1 MGVINNNVFGLIK
14 GEKGDT
20 GKGLEIKKYYD
31 SVEAMNADYSNAD
44 IAVGDSVAIK
54 NTLDLCVKGNS
65 SFENVGTLKGEN
77 GADGQDGAT
86 PEIGEN
92 GNWWIVDKDTGKP
105 SRGAT
110 GATGATGADGATPEI
125 GENGNWYINGEDTG
139 KPSRGATGATGAD
152 GQNGAGVPAGG
163 NAGQVLAKR
172 TDADNDT
179 EWVDAPTGGGSSG
192 NSLQTI
198 RPTFKQS
205 STWKPITWN
214 VDLLAAYTWT
224 DGENIYN
231 SCQTDHYVLNKET
244 STWEPKTWNGLASF
258 YGSNVWTDGENIYY
272 SYETDHYVLNKET
285 STWEP
290 KTWNGL
296 ASFYG
301 SNVWTDGENI
311 YLSSYTVQYVLN
323 KETSTWEPKTWNGLS
338 DRFISEKFHSSY
350 IWTDGENIYL
360 SSFKWNHD
368 DENCDYVLDKE
379 TSTWKPKLWIYNYGI
394 LVPLSQSGDD
404 IWTDGENI
412 YYSKG
417 SDQSV
422 LNKETSTWEP
432 KTWNGATVSWFE
444 GKFIWTDGE
453 NIYHSRGEDYN
464 YVLSKL
470 IKSTN
475 PLLKR

>member
-1 MGVINNNVFGLIK
+1 MGMINNNVFGLIK

-54 NTLDLCVKGNS
+54 NTLDLYVKGNS
-65 SFENVGTLKGEN
+65 SFEKVGTLKGEK

-179 EWVDAPTGGGSSG
+179 EWRDAPAGGGSSG
-192 NSLQTI
+192 DSLQTI

-214 VDLLAAYTWT
+214 VNLLAAYTWT

-231 SCQTDHYVLNKET
+231 
-244 STWEPKTWNGLASF
+244 
-258 YGSNVWTDGENIYY
+258 

-301 SNVWTDGENI
+301 GNVWTDGENI
-311 YLSSYTVQYVLN
+311 YLSRYTVQYVLN

-338 DRFISEKFHSSY
+338 DLFISEKFHSDY

-360 SSFKWNHD
+360 SSFKWNND

-394 LVPLSQSGDD
+394 LVPNSQSGDD

-412 YYSKG
+412 YYSRG
-417 SDQSV
+417 SRQSV

-432 KTWNGATVSWFE
+432 KTWNGATVSQFE

-470 IKSTN
+470 IKSTT